1 MQIQLADEAMIRRL
15 LPPRSQNTHKGHY
28 GRALLVCGAVG
39 YTGAA
44 YFAAQSAVC
53 SGAGLVDL
61 TVPSPIYEIAA
72 VKLNEAMVFP
82 LPATPE
88 GTVSEQAIPAIRKRM
103 SAATAVLAGC
113 GLGRSTDVEQVVLT
127 LVTEANQ
134 PVVLDADGI
143 NAMCSHKDAMRAAKA
158 DLVLTP
164 HDGELTRLLGEPPVH
179 PGESRPEAAVR
190 LAAALNVTLVM
201 KGHQTVTAAPDGR
214 VCLNSTGNAG
224 MARGGSGDVLAGM
237 ITALLAQGLNPFEAS
252 AAAVYLHGLAGDL
265 ARKKLGETGMTTTD
279 MLQLIPQAFYQC
291 RGV

>member
-1 MQIQLADEAMIRRL
+1 MIRRL

-44 YFAAQSAVC
+44 YFAAQSAVR

-61 TVPSPIYEIAA
+61 TVPAPIYEIAA
-72 VKLNEAMVFP
+72 VKLNEAMVYP

-88 GTVSEQAIPAIRKRM
+88 GAVSVQAIPAIRERM
-103 SAATAVLAGC
+103 SIADAILAGC
-113 GLGRSTDVEQVVLT
+113 GLGRSPEVEQVVLS
-127 LVTEANQ
+127 LVTEAKK

-143 NAMCSHKDAMRAAKA
+143 NAMCAHKDAMRAAKA

-164 HDGELTRLLGEPPVH
+164 HDGELTRFLGESPVH
-179 PGESRPEAAVR
+179 PGEPRAEAAAR

-201 KGHQTVTAAPDGR
+201 KGHETVTAAPDGR
-214 VCLNSTGNAG
+214 VCINSTGNAG

-237 ITALLAQGLNPFEAS
+237 IAALLAQGLHSFEAS
-252 AAAVYLHGLAGDL
+252 AAAVFLHGLAGDL
-265 ARKKLGETGMTTTD
+265 ACKQLGEIGMTPTD
-279 MLQLIPQAFYQC
+279 MVQLIPQAFYRC
-291 RGV
+291 RGN

>member
-214 VCLNSTGNAG
+214 VCLNSTGKAG

-265 ARKKLGETGMTTTD
+265 ARKKLGETGMTPTD